1 MELVN
6 DPMLLAEITRT
17 LRQAAKLPS
26 TTMIAAGSRLVED
39 LGIDSLDLVNVLL
52 KIQDCF
58 DIAIDDEDVPNLRL
72 VSDLARYVQEHR
84 GSAVA

>member
-6 DPMLLAEITRT
+6 EPILLTEITRT

-26 TTMIAAGSRLVED
+26 TTIIAAGSRLVED

-52 KIQDCF
+52 KIQDRF

>member
-1 MELVN
+1 MNE
-6 DPMLLAEITRT
+6 PILLAEVTAARCGRPPSSRRPRSIT
-17 LRQAAKLPS
+17 AD
-26 TTMIAAGSRLVED
+26 SRLVED
-39 LGIDSLDLVNVLL
+39 LAIDSLDLVSVLL
-52 KIQDCF
+52 KIQDHF